1 MPTERFNRLPD
12 KKKEAIRIAAAKEF
26 ARVLPEEVSIN
37 RIIRDAEISR
47 GSFYTYFEDKGGSA
61 AVAGGG
67 RGGPEHAVLYP
78 EA

>member
-47 GSFYTYFEDKGGSA
+47 GEL
-61 AVAGGG
+61 
-67 RGGPEHAVLYP
+67 LYVF
-78 EA
+78 